1 MDFFDENFN
10 LIISLKPKDLFPNY
24 VPVELIKLA
33 PDLSNEAIVNSQD
46 NSRRWSIVFNQNI
59 LLYSEFRNPI
69 YDWGRKNMLQKG
81 IAHTYCWDFNT
92 NNQIFFP
99 SKDLEYSA
107 TYSATSSIPFRSSIK
122 SNKSQKP
129 QIKYIQFGWTSGSS
143 FAKIYESEEK

>member
-1 MDFFDENFN
+1 MDFLDANFN
-10 LIISLKPKDLFPNY
+10 LIISLEPKDLFPNY
-24 VPVELIKLA
+24 IPVELIKLA

-69 YDWGRKNMLQKG
+69 YDRSRKILLKG
-81 IAHTYCWDFNT
+81 IVHTYCWDFNT

-99 SKDLEYSA
+99 SRELE
-107 TYSATSSIPFRSSIK
+107 YSATSSIPFRSSIK

-129 QIKYIQFGWTSGSS
+129 QIKYIQFGWIWGSS
-143 FAKIYESEEK
+143 FAKIYESEVE